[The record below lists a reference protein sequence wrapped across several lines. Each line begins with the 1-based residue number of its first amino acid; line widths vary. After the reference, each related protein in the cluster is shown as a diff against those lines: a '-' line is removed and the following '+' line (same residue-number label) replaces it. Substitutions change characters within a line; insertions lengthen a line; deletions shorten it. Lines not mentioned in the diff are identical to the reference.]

1 MINKRIIE
9 FYINQGLLGEKGYL
23 PMFYVPSNGQKV
35 LSIGLNPSMPENIKN
50 FLEKYN
56 LKVKGFKDLSDNEQI
71 SKIDEVIAYQR
82 LLKYEDGGKKKM
94 RYFIELDKFFK
105 ELQYEGFNDF
115 QEDVYHYDLYQK
127 RNTASREVKIDL
139 RDKKL
144 VTELINQ
151 FKLVIDEVKPKIIF
165 VFNAYVSDLL
175 KRDGD
180 FLKEAKIDD
189 ELGCHLY
196 NDIPIVLAN
205 QLSGGAT
212 SIVYRDILIWNTKRI
227 LNKIKSKQ

>member
-1 MINKRIIE
+1 MSSLPKKGTIIINPKTQR
-9 FYINQGLLGEKGYL
+9 
-23 PMFYVPSNGQKV
+23 PVKV
-35 LSIGLNPSMPENIKN
+35 G
-50 FLEKYN
+50 
-56 LKVKGFKDLSDNEQI
+56 
-71 SKIDEVIAYQR
+71 
-82 LLKYEDGGKKKM
+82 
-94 RYFIELDKFFK
+94 
-105 ELQYEGFNDF
+105 
-115 QEDVYHYDLYQK
+115 
-127 RNTASREVKIDL
+127 SRTWL
-139 RDKKL
+139 KL
-144 VTELINQ
+144 VRDGLVEGQYSDPKEIYTVQEGDDEDELINQ

-175 KRDGD
+175 KRDVD
-180 FLKEAKIDD
+180 FLKEAQIDD

>member
-1 MINKRIIE
+1 
-9 FYINQGLLGEKGYL
+9 
-23 PMFYVPSNGQKV
+23 
-35 LSIGLNPSMPENIKN
+35 
-50 FLEKYN
+50 
-56 LKVKGFKDLSDNEQI
+56 
-71 SKIDEVIAYQR
+71 
-82 LLKYEDGGKKKM
+82 
-94 RYFIELDKFFK
+94 
-105 ELQYEGFNDF
+105 
-115 QEDVYHYDLYQK
+115 
-127 RNTASREVKIDL
+127 
-139 RDKKL
+139 

-180 FLKEAKIDD
+180 FLKEAQIDD